1 MHKHPQKKNNV
12 TTLAGGRFAFLQRN
26 YDETVKLLQQCSNY
40 LEHQGKY
47 ERVTM
52 SIEDRVLYTIATSHI
67 TVQLTSVLS
76 WLMAWKA
83 VEAGEINLEDL
94 QNSRY
99 KLQVVRPLKEEQREM
114 FKSLSRPI
122 PDLLDTSCN
131 LYERMRRLEQ
141 GILENKDDRL
151 A

>member
-1 MHKHPQKKNNV
+1 MKENPRSNSQV
-12 TTLAGGRFAFLQRN
+12 TAPAGGRFAFLQRN

-40 LEHQGKY
+40 LEYQGKY

-83 VEAGEINLEDL
+83 VEAGEISFEDL
-94 QNSRY
+94 KRSRY
-99 KLQVVRPLKEEQREM
+99 KLQEVRPLSEEQMQM
-114 FKSLSRPI
+114 FSRLSQPI
-122 PDLLDTSCN
+122 PNLMEASCN
-131 LYERMRRLEQ
+131 LYTRMHRLES
-141 GILENKDDRL
+141 GMCEEG